1 MKNTMIKIILSAFAT
16 VFIFSTA
23 NAETPKYSV
32 SGSNYM
38 EYSDMLSEGEKAMF
52 ANYPDTY
59 RMDVYGSA
67 AACSIPD
74 TIASISNN
82 NGEMIND
89 NEGVVLENAGQVPFP
104 NPSHPQHWMWN
115 ARLGQGWY
123 SNVEREQTITNV
135 DSVGSITVGSQNT
148 NIIFPS
154 HPNANEGYEDGL
166 WALFMQKNTAPAR
179 ADGITTLVHDYI
191 DSYASPRRAW
201 QYSPATRR
209 VRRAPNITYDTLTTA
224 SPLITVDQYGTFNGA
239 QDKYDWSYK
248 GTKKM
253 LVVSGHNNA
262 IGQMPIE
269 ETHTVNHLNPDHIKF
284 YEGDVAII
292 HAELKTGQR
301 HLYGSRTFYISTTD
315 YSIVAQDIYD
325 GKGQLMRHSI
335 NILSND
341 IGGVAEDSC
350 NTSGEFTFD
359 FATKTYAGNNLLG
372 SGITTIPAN
381 YGGDPKDASFYTPD
395 GLRRYSR

>member
-1 MKNTMIKIILSAFAT
+1 MKKIITNLLFGAVAS
-16 VFIFSTA
+16 VFVLTSA
-23 NAETPKYSV
+23 NADNPKYSV
-32 SGSNYM
+32 TGSNYM

-59 RMDVYGSA
+59 RMDVYGGA
-67 AACSIPD
+67 AACTIPD
-74 TIASISNN
+74 AIASISNN

-89 NEGVVLENAGQVPFP
+89 NEGVVLE
-104 NPSHPQHWMWN
+104 N

-135 DSVGSITVGSQNT
+135 DSVGSITVGSQQT

-154 HPNANEGYEDGL
+154 HPNANAGYEDGL

-269 ETHTVNHLNPDHIKF
+269 ETHTVNHLNPDHVKY
-284 YEGDVAII
+284 YEGEVAVV
-292 HAELKTGQR
+292 HGELKTGQR
-301 HLYGSRTFYISTTD
+301 HLYGSRTFYISTSD

-325 GKGQLMRHSI
+325 GKGQLMRHAI
-335 NILSND
+335 NILTND

-350 NTSGEFTFD
+350 NTGGEFTFD

-372 SGITTIPAN
+372 SGITTVPAN
-381 YGGDPKDASFYTPD
+381 YGGEPKDASFYTPD